1 MSACCKP
8 LRSNLVNWAGATAA
22 SCLLFVA
29 ATVWGAEELKPAKSN
44 IECIVDGYGQLKDY
58 ATSAN
63 LTAATDAADAISDDI
78 IDNINKGLDGWN
90 GGVYAPG
97 ALAII
102 FLVLAALTAV
112 LFIKT
117 TSPKAWRYTSKWLI
131 FFTNILL
138 LITFIFFG
146 TLLVAG
152 IAGRLSSLSNQ
163 WDEQIGD
170 VCTDNLG
177 DLTSQVNTTQ
187 TRLNEAE
194 AAAAGGGTPAQI
206 TEVNNAQAELDEA
219 KEQLGTFNGVCDCVS
234 HTLGVLKPL
243 IGPGILGVIAFI
255 ISMVCVNSLC
265 CTMSCCQEPACD
277 MQDMSAAGGGRG
289 GGGNYQLDNYAP
301 TDDPKYLAP

>member
-8 LRSNLVNWAGATAA
+8 LRSNLINWAGATAA

-44 IECIVDGYGQLKDY
+44 IECIVGGYEDLKDY
-58 ATSAN
+58 ANSAN
-63 LTAATDAADAISDDI
+63 LTAASDAADAISDDV
-78 IDNINKGLDGWN
+78 IDNINKGLDRWD

-97 ALAII
+97 ALTII

-117 TSPKAWRYTSKWLI
+117 THPKGWRCTSKWLV

-138 LITFIFFG
+138 LLAFIFFG

-152 IAGRLSSLSNQ
+152 ISGRLSSLSDQ
-163 WDEQIGD
+163 WDDAIGN
-170 VCTDNLG
+170 VCEDNLS
-177 DLTSQVNTTQ
+177 DLTQQVNTTKTELARATAAGASTTQ
-187 TRLNEAE
+187 AQADVDEAE
-194 AAAAGGGTPAQI
+194 
-206 TEVNNAQAELDEA
+206 
-219 KEQLGTFNGVCDCVS
+219 EQLGSFVTVCDCVGD
-234 HTLGVLKPL
+234 TLGVLKPL
-243 IGPGILGVIAFI
+243 IGPGILGVLAFI

-277 MQDMSAAGGGRG
+277 MQDMSAAGRG
-289 GGGNYQLDNYAP
+289 AGAGGNYQLDNYAP
-301 TDDPKYLAP
+301 SGEGKFLAP